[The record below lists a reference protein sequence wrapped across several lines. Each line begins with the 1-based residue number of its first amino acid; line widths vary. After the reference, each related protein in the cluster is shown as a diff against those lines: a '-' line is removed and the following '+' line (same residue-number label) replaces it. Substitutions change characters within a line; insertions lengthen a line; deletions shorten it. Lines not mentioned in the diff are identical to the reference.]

1 MKYLTL
7 LTVAALS
14 ACGNGDYLAKAGDQK
29 ISKQDF
35 AAYLQMK
42 GIETDASGAVLKD
55 LATRMA
61 LVESIGSEDLLD
73 EKAIAVSVE
82 DYRRNLMINQY
93 FDKFM
98 ATHVTDEAV
107 KNYFSAHAAD
117 YEEERVHIAHILV
130 RTNAAMT
137 EEEKQQAKTRIYD
150 VYSRLQ
156 ANGDFAELAASY
168 STDTLS
174 AKKGG
179 DLGWL
184 KRGSVSPV
192 FTQTAFGLKEGAYS
206 EPVQTEFG
214 FHILKA
220 LESPKVIKKS
230 FDEVKGEIRHM
241 LKAQAKQAELDRLL
255 AETDVEIFAEK

>member
-1 MKYLTL
+1 MKYTALF
-7 LTVAALS
+7 LTVALT
-14 ACGNGDYLAKAGDQK
+14 ACGNGDYLAKVGDHK
-29 ISKQDF
+29 VSKGEF
-35 AAYLQMK
+35 SSYLAMK
-42 GIETDASGAVLKD
+42 GIESDANGNVLKD
-55 LATRMA
+55 LANRIA
-61 LVESIGSEDLLD
+61 LVESISTEGLLD
-73 EKAIAVSVE
+73 KAGIDASVE

-98 ATHVTDEAV
+98 TTHVTDEAV
-107 KNYFSAHAAD
+107 KNYFSSHAAD

-130 RTNAAMT
+130 RTNSSMT
-137 EEEKQQAKTRIYD
+137 EEENQQAKTRIYD

-255 AETDVEIFAEK
+255 ATTDVEIYSDK